1 MLKKSRQTKTRHGFT
16 LVELMVAIFV
26 LALGV
31 AGALNFFVGSAA
43 AVHYAEDLT
52 TAYVHLEY
60 VLEEMKTYEELSA
73 ITANDW
79 NTWAAGKGL
88 NDLPD
93 EAFSVSYPGGTDA
106 DPLQIQ
112 VSVSWT
118 RRGEIKTAS
127 LATQIAG

>member
-1 MLKKSRQTKTRHGFT
+1 MLKKSKQTKTRRGFT
-16 LVELMVAIFV
+16 LVELLVAIFV

-43 AVHYAEDLT
+43 AVRYAEDLT

-60 VLEEMKTYEELSA
+60 VLEEMKTYEEPSE
-73 ITANDW
+73 IPDNDW
-79 NTWAAGKGL
+79 SAWAAGKEL
-88 NDLPD
+88 NDLPA
-93 EAFSVSYPGGTDA
+93 ESFSVSYPGGTDV

-112 VSVSWT
+112 VSVSWI
-118 RRGEIKTAS
+118 RRGETQTVS

>member
-1 MLKKSRQTKTRHGFT
+1 MGKISGQTKTRHGFT
-16 LVELMVAIFV
+16 LVELLVAIFV

-43 AVHYAEDLT
+43 AVRYAEDLT

-60 VLEEMKTYEELSA
+60 VLEEMKTHEELST

-79 NTWAAGKGL
+79 NNWAAGKGL

-93 EAFSVSYPGGTDA
+93 ETFSVNYPAGTEV

-118 RRGEIKTAS
+118 RRGETQTVS